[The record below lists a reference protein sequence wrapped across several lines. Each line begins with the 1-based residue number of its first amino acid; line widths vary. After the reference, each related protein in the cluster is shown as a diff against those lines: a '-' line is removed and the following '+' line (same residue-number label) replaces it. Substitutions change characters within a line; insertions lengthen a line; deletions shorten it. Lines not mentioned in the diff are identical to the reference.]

1 MWASRVLRMAVTKT
15 STGLVGLPVNP
26 NARQDLI
33 QLYRRTLQEI
43 LPPEAKNYRNAV
55 EKITNFRLNVVETH
69 EDVSEAG
76 DDGTI
81 LVEDTIERTIN
92 CGQLEELIEQ
102 AEDELSVIPVYLEH
116 KLWESPVESAK

>member
-33 QLYRRTLQEI
+33 KLYRRTLQEI

-55 EKITNFRLNVVETH
+55 EQITNYRLNVVETN
-69 EDVSEAG
+69 ED
-76 DDGTI
+76 
-81 LVEDTIERTIN
+81 EDTIERTIN

-116 KLWESPVESAK
+116 KLWESPVEAAK